1 MPFATLTQTFG
12 SDLETMNVF
21 ISYSLEDGEFAR
33 KLISR
38 LAKAGLEVWDAASQV
53 SPGDNWALETGK
65 ALEKSDAM
73 IVLISPASAKSHTV
87 QKEIE
92 YALTSKRFQD
102 RLIPVVV
109 RPTSK
114 FPWILQHMQMEK
126 GQPAEVSKRILSR
139 LKAA

>member
-1 MPFATLTQTFG
+1 
-12 SDLETMNVF
+12 MNVF

-38 LAKAGLEVWDAASQV
+38 LQKAGLEVWDAASQV
-53 SPGDNWALETGK
+53 AVGDNWALKTGK

-73 IVLISPASAKSHTV
+73 IVLISPASAKSHMV

-92 YALTSKRFQD
+92 YALTKERFQD

-109 RPTSK
+109 KPTTK
-114 FPWILQHMQMEK
+114 YPWILEHMQMERGNPPK
-126 GQPAEVSKRILSR
+126 
-139 LKAA
+139 